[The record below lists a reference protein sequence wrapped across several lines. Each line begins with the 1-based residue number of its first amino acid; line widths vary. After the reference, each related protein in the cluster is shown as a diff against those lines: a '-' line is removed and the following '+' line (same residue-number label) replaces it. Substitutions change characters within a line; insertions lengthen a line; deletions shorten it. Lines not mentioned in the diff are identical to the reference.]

1 MNRLTTPT
9 GDILPASEGTLV
21 YFASYLAR
29 TVRHGTIKTY
39 LTAVR
44 NLHVMSGYKDPSR
57 GRLLL
62 KKILR
67 GILCYQGS
75 PRIRRQPVIPAV
87 LLAIRPILRSW
98 LGPRDFSMIWAAFT
112 LAFFAFLRCS
122 EFTYPGVH
130 SFNSKFNLTK
140 ECNTFCPSLACPQH
154 LLVTLKSSKTDSF
167 RAGQS
172 LIIAHCVATS
182 PKLWHCLCL
191 AILYPCL
198 YLVQSSLC
206 YAGEVRKALPILLF
220 YSHVSGGISEAFS
233 VCTCHEVA

>member
-1 MNRLTTPT
+1 MIQGTRSWCRPDPLKHPAFLHDPLKDEVVKYANWALSWNTNRMYTSGEKHFLQFCLMNRLTTPT

-21 YFASYLAR
+21 YFASYLAC

-39 LTAVR
+39 LAAVR
-44 NLHVMSGYKDPSR
+44 YLHVMSGYKDPLR

-67 GILCYQGS
+67 GILRYQGS
-75 PRIRRQPVIPAV
+75 PRIWRQPVTPAV

-112 LAFFAFLRCS
+112 LAFFAFFRCG

-140 ECNTFCPSLACPQH
+140 ECVV
-154 LLVTLKSSKTDSF
+154 LVWP
-167 RAGQS
+167 
-172 LIIAHCVATS
+172 AHST
-182 PKLWHCLCL
+182 CL
-191 AILYPCL
+191 
-198 YLVQSSLC
+198 
-206 YAGEVRKALPILLF
+206 
-220 YSHVSGGISEAFS
+220 
-233 VCTCHEVA
+233 

>member
-39 LTAVR
+39 LAAVR
-44 NLHVMSGYKDPSR
+44 NLHIISGYKDPLR

-67 GILCYQGS
+67 GILHYQGS
-75 PRIRRQPVIPAV
+75 PRIRRQPVTPGV
-87 LLAIRPILRSW
+87 LLAIRPILHSW

-130 SFNSKFNLTK
+130 CFSSKFNLTT
-140 ECNTFCPSLACPQH
+140 ECVTF
-154 LLVTLKSSKTDSF
+154 
-167 RAGQS
+167 
-172 LIIAHCVATS
+172 
-182 PKLWHCLCL
+182 
-191 AILYPCL
+191 
-198 YLVQSSLC
+198 
-206 YAGEVRKALPILLF
+206 
-220 YSHVSGGISEAFS
+220 FS
-233 VCTCHEVA
+233 